1 MDFASLSVEIH
12 GLRYLFRGLASQAA
26 VTIPREITIISTATK
41 IRSGSNNFG
50 SNRGWR
56 SHPWR
61 ITNRGGP
68 SLFQRLEPRSERI
81 PKAHSRF
88 PPYSRTTPSVPP
100 QTSRPTSALNDPCVL
115 KTQAQ
120 PIRRF
125 SVLPSKPPK
134 SKNRQNGG

>member
-1 MDFASLSVEIH
+1 MDFPSLSVEIH
-12 GLRYLFRGLASQAA
+12 GLRHIFRGFARQAA
-26 VTIPREITIISTATK
+26 VTIPRAITIISTATK

-56 SHPWR
+56 SHSLR
-61 ITNRGGP
+61 TANRGGP

-100 QTSRPTSALNDPCVL
+100 QTSRPTSALNDTCVL
-115 KTQAQ
+115 KTPAQ
-120 PIRRF
+120 MIRRF